1 MLIHQISVTEH
12 LNIILK
18 HYIPH
23 HSWER
28 CAIPNTIKI
37 QSGRDLPDI
46 QSTLPDVRINLTRV
60 GVKNVKKLVEVSRP
74 EKRPV
79 IFISN
84 FDVFVDLPGSL
95 KGANLSRN
103 FEVID
108 EVLQQAID
116 GDVKEIENLCSVVAR
131 KLLDRHE
138 YADRTEVLMNSQF
151 MVKRETPVSHTSCHE
166 VVKVHARAVARR
178 TFREPIVRKS
188 IGAEVTGMTACP
200 CAQDIMKERAVTV
213 LQNLEIPKEKIE
225 AFLGEVPMAT
235 HNQRGRGFLCIEIDD
250 DQHVKL
256 EKIIRILKE
265 SMSSSIF
272 ELLKRGDESYVV
284 LSAHKN
290 PRFVEDCVREIAK
303 KVLAEF
309 KELPGDS
316 LITIKQTNEESIH
329 QHDAY
334 AERQATMAELFVEL
348 NGEHS

>member
-1 MLIHQISVTEH
+1 M
-12 LNIILK
+12 
-18 HYIPH
+18 
-23 HSWER
+23 
-28 CAIPNTIKI
+28 
-37 QSGRDLPDI
+37 PDI
-46 QSTLPDVRINLTRV
+46 QSTTPAVRINLTRV
-60 GVKNVKKLVEVSRP
+60 GVKNVKKLVEVSRG

-116 GDVKEIENLCSVVAR
+116 GDVKEIEDLCSVVAR

-138 YADRTEVLMNSQF
+138 YADNTEVLMRSQF

-178 TFREPIVRKS
+178 TFRDPIVRKS

-200 CAQDIMKERAVTV
+200 CAQDIMKERALYV
-213 LQNLEIPKEKIE
+213 LKDLKIEDEKIDT
-225 AFLGEVPMAT
+225 FLREVPMAT

-256 EKIIRILKE
+256 EKIIRILKD
-265 SMSSSIF
+265 SMSTSIY

-284 LSAHKN
+284 LNAHKN
-290 PRFVEDCVREIAK
+290 PRFVEDCVREVAK

-309 KELPGDS
+309 SDLPGDS

-334 AERQATMAELFVEL
+334 AERRATMAELYVEL
-348 NGEHS
+348 NSEAK

>member
-1 MLIHQISVTEH
+1 
-12 LNIILK
+12 
-18 HYIPH
+18 
-23 HSWER
+23 
-28 CAIPNTIKI
+28 
-37 QSGRDLPDI
+37 
-46 QSTLPDVRINLTRV
+46 LPDVQSTIPDIRINLTRV
-60 GVKNVKKLVEVSRP
+60 GVKNVKKMVEVSRP

-166 VVKVHARAVARR
+166 VVTVHARAVARR
-178 TFREPIVRKS
+178 TFRNPIVRKS

-200 CAQDIMKERAVTV
+200 CAQDIMKERAISV
-213 LQNLEIPKEKIE
+213 LQNLEIPEEKIQS
-225 AFLGEVPMAT
+225 FLAEVPMAT
-235 HNQRGRGFLCIEIDD
+235 HNQRGRGFLSIEIDD

-265 SMSSSIF
+265 SMSTSIF

-284 LSAHKN
+284 LNAHKN

-309 KELPGDS
+309 RDIPGDS
-316 LITIKQTNEESIH
+316 LITIMQTNEESIH

-334 AERQATMAELFVEL
+334 AERQATMAELYVEL
-348 NGEHS
+348 NGEKS

>member
-1 MLIHQISVTEH
+1 MDS
-12 LNIILK
+12 
-18 HYIPH
+18 
-23 HSWER
+23 
-28 CAIPNTIKI
+28 KI
-37 QSGRDLPDI
+37 TNETRFGGVLPDI
-46 QSTLPDVRINLTRV
+46 QSTCPDVRINLTRV
-60 GVKNVKKLVEVSRP
+60 GVKNVKKLVEVSRA

-116 GDVKEIENLCSVVAR
+116 GEVKEVEELCSVVAR

-138 YADRTEVLMNSQF
+138 YADRTEVLMKSQF

-166 VVKVHARAVARR
+166 VVKVHARAIARR

-200 CAQDIMKERAVTV
+200 CAQNIMKERAMFV
-213 LQNLEIPKEKIE
+213 LQNLGIDDSKIDR
-225 AFLGEVPMAT
+225 FLDEVPMAT
-235 HNQRGRGFLCIEIDD
+235 HNQRGRGFLCIETDD
-250 DQHVKL
+250 DQHVQL
-256 EKIIRILKE
+256 EKIIEILKE
-265 SMSSSIF
+265 SMSAPIY

-284 LSAHKN
+284 LGAHKN
-290 PRFVEDCVREIAK
+290 PRFVEDCVREMAK

-309 KELPGDS
+309 EYLSGDS
-316 LITIKQTNEESIH
+316 LVTIKQTNEESIH

-334 AERQATMAELFVEL
+334 AERQATIAELCVEL
-348 NGEHS
+348 NGDGV

>member
-1 MLIHQISVTEH
+1 M
-12 LNIILK
+12 
-18 HYIPH
+18 
-23 HSWER
+23 
-28 CAIPNTIKI
+28 
-37 QSGRDLPDI
+37 
-46 QSTLPDVRINLTRV
+46 
-60 GVKNVKKLVEVSRP
+60 KKLVEVSRP
-74 EKRPV
+74 DKRPV

-116 GDVKEIENLCSVVAR
+116 GDVKEIEELCSVVAR

-138 YADRTEVLMNSQF
+138 YADRTEVLMKSQF

-166 VVKVHARAVARR
+166 VVQVHARAIARR
-178 TFREPIVRKS
+178 TFRDPIVRKS

-200 CAQDIMKERAVTV
+200 CAQDIMKERAIHV
-213 LQNLEIPKEKIE
+213 LQNLGIPDGKIGE
-225 AFLGEVPMAT
+225 FLKEVPMAT
-235 HNQRGRGFLCIEIDD
+235 HNQRGRGLLVIEIDD

-265 SMSSSIF
+265 SMSASIF

-284 LSAHKN
+284 LNAHKN

-309 KELPGDS
+309 KDLPGDS
-316 LITIKQTNEESIH
+316 LVTITQTNEESIH

-334 AERQATMAELFVEL
+334 AERQATMAELYVEL
-348 NGEHS
+348 NSEVN

>member
-1 MLIHQISVTEH
+1 M
-12 LNIILK
+12 
-18 HYIPH
+18 
-23 HSWER
+23 
-28 CAIPNTIKI
+28 
-37 QSGRDLPDI
+37 PDI
-46 QSTLPDVRINLTRV
+46 QSTTPAVRINLTRV
-60 GVKNVKKLVEVSRP
+60 GVKNVKKLVEVSRG

-116 GDVKEIENLCSVVAR
+116 GDVKEIEDLCSVVAR

-138 YADRTEVLMNSQF
+138 YADNTEVLMRSQF

-178 TFREPIVRKS
+178 TFRDPIVRKS

-200 CAQDIMKERAVTV
+200 CAQDIMKERALYV
-213 LQNLEIPKEKIE
+213 LKDLKIEDEKIDT
-225 AFLGEVPMAT
+225 FLREVPMAT

-256 EKIIRILKE
+256 EKIIRILKD
-265 SMSSSIF
+265 SMSTSIY

-284 LSAHKN
+284 LNAHKN
-290 PRFVEDCVREIAK
+290 PRFVEDCVREVAK

-309 KELPGDS
+309 SDLPGDS

-334 AERQATMAELFVEL
+334 AERRATMAELYVEL
-348 NGEHS
+348 NSEAIYI